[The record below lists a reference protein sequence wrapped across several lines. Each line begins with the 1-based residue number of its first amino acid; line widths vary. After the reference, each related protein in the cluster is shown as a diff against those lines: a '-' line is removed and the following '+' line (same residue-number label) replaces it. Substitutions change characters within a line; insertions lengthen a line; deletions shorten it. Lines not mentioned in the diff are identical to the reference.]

1 MNEFEKKVRKKLI
14 DKDMKLSDLANSLEI
29 SLAYLYD
36 ILNGSRKATKQ
47 RTKIIELLE
56 ID

>member
-1 MNEFEKKVRKKLI
+1 MNLKKKVRKKLI
-14 DKDMKLSDLANSLEI
+14 DKDMKLIDLANLLGI

-47 RTKIIELLE
+47 RTRIIELLE
-56 ID
+56 IN